1 MRSGYCP
8 QGIFTLRDTKSR
20 NLTNQPYEVVCKEG
34 QVSNLVQLVLQSN
47 LETKDQVLLDS

>member
-20 NLTNQPYEVVCKEG
+20 NSTNQPSEAVCKG
-34 QVSNLVQLVLQSN
+34 QGSNLVQLVLQSN
-47 LETKDQVLLDS
+47 PGTKDQLLLEF